1 MSKIEEKKKNKQD
14 ALLASAF
21 KLFTEKG
28 INNTS
33 ISDIVKN
40 AKMAKGTFYLYFKDK
55 YDIRDRL
62 ITHKADKLFENANVE
77 LEKSECEN
85 LEECILF
92 IVDNIVDQ
100 LSSNQ
105 SLMRF
110 ISKNLSWAMF
120 SNIRIG
126 QLENKSCM
134 DIFHGLI
141 EKSGRHFRNEN
152 MMIFMIVELVN
163 STCYNAILYSE
174 PVSLAQLKPDLHSC
188 ICGIVRQFEVCAKA
202 MAD

>member
-33 ISDIVKN
+33 ISEIVKN
-40 AKMAKGTFYLYFKDK
+40 AQMAKGTFYLYFKDK

-62 ITHKADKLFENANVE
+62 ITHKADKLFENANIE
-77 LEKSECEN
+77 LGKSKCET
-85 LEECILF
+85 LAECILF
-92 IVDNIVDQ
+92 IVDNIVNQ
-100 LSSNQ
+100 LSHNLA
-105 SLMRF
+105 LMNF
-110 ISKNLSWAMF
+110 ISKNLSWAIF
-120 SNIRIG
+120 SNIRLG
-126 QLENKSCM
+126 QIENKSCM

-141 EKSGRHFRNEN
+141 ENSGRKFRNVD

-163 STCYNAILYSE
+163 STCYNVILYSS
-174 PVSLAQLKPDLHSC
+174 PVSLEELRPDLHEC
-188 ICGIVRQFEVCAKA
+188 IKGIVKQFEI
-202 MAD
+202 

>member
-33 ISDIVKN
+33 ISEIVKN
-40 AKMAKGTFYLYFKDK
+40 AQMAKGTFYLYFKDK

-62 ITHKADKLFENANVE
+62 ITHKADKLFENANIE
-77 LEKSECEN
+77 LEKSECKT
-85 LEECILF
+85 LEECLLF
-92 IVDNIVDQ
+92 IADNIVDQ
-100 LSSNQ
+100 LSHNQ
-105 SLMRF
+105 ALMKF
-110 ISKNLSWAMF
+110 ISKNLSWAIF
-120 SNIRIG
+120 SNIRVG

-141 EKSGRHFRNEN
+141 EKSGRKFRDID

-163 STCYNAILYSE
+163 STCYNAILFSS
-174 PVSLAQLKPDLHSC
+174 PVSLEKLKPDLYEC
-188 ICGIVRQFEVCAKA
+188 IKNIVKQFE
-202 MAD
+202 M